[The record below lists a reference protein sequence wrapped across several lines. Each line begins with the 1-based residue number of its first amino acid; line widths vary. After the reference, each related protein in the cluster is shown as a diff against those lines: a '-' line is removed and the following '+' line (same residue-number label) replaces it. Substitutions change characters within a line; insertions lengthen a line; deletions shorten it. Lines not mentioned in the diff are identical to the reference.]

1 MERVK
6 KVGIIGAGNV
16 GSTLAYILSATT
28 PYEIVLQD
36 KDKDRARGMLLDM
49 FQASCVGPKFTKLGV
64 IASPKDLRGCDV
76 IVVAAGSPRLPGM
89 SRNDLLFA
97 NAKVVSEI
105 SKNIKENSPDA
116 IVVLVTNPLDAMV
129 YTALRETNFNP
140 KQVLG
145 MAGILDSARMASFIY
160 EKLQCAPGQI
170 MSPVMGGHGD
180 DMVPLARFCMVNG
193 VPLSE
198 LLPKEE
204 IQEVIERTRNAGAEI
219 VSCLKKGSAY
229 FAPARATAEMVRA
242 IMSDSHKILPCSVLL
257 QGEYGYNDV
266 VGGVPVE
273 LGINGVERVV
283 ELKLNAEEKE
293 QFHKSIES
301 VKSLIDVLKKDYF

>member
-6 KVGIIGAGNV
+6 RVGIIGAGNV

-28 PYEIVLQD
+28 PYQIVLRD

-49 FQASCVGPKFTKLGV
+49 FQDSCVGENFAKLDV
-64 IASPKDLRGCDV
+64 IASSKDLSGCDV
-76 IVVAAGSPRLPGM
+76 IVIAAGSPRLPGM

-97 NAKVVSEI
+97 NAKVISEI
-105 SKNIKENSPDA
+105 AKDIRENAPES
-116 IVVLVTNPLDAMV
+116 IVILVTNPLDAMV
-129 YTALRETNFNP
+129 YTMLKETGFDS

-160 EKLQCAPGQI
+160 ERLQCAPGQI
-170 MSPVMGGHGD
+170 VAPVMGGHGD
-180 DMVPLARFCMVNG
+180 DMVPLPRFSMVNG

-198 LLPKEE
+198 LLEQKE
-204 IQEVIERTRNAGAEI
+204 IDEVVKKTRNAGAEI

-257 QGEYGYNDV
+257 QGEYGYSDV

-273 LGINGVERVV
+273 LGIHGIERIV
-283 ELKLNAEEKE
+283 ELKLNEEEKL
-293 QFHKSIES
+293 QFDKSIQS
-301 VKSLIDVLKKDYF
+301 VKGLIDELKTSYF